1 MSSYVIAASETFA
14 VATEDLAGI
23 GEGIKGAFA
32 VAAPSTTGIVVAAGD
47 QVSAAIAGL
56 FGGYA
61 QEFQTLSALT
71 ATFHAQFVGTLSAAG
86 AAYAAA
92 EAVAASS
99 LRPLELEA
107 QGVANL
113 LAERLTG
120 HPLFGTGT
128 AGAVS
133 TGGTG
138 AVPGPNYGVT
148 GVRQG
153 FSILNIPVG
162 PFNVFGHEIGP
173 FNFPAPARWYF
184 PTQADGSVHA
194 NDVIYL
200 QHGFG
205 VTGWFYGP
213 LAAQLA
219 VQTDSIVVVPTLPF
233 IPLPLGLWLGGATMQ
248 HGVASLFLGNETAL
262 NFSAH
267 HAGYQ
272 GTLPQKFFLAGHSAG
287 GGLATIAAGDYIADL
302 GANTAANHLEGVV
315 MFDGVANNSQAFAA
329 AIANLKALNIPDYV
343 VAAPPQQWNAF
354 GATTNQLASLYPG
367 QFVGVELLN
376 GSHVDSMMG
385 RNPVTDFILQ
395 LVTGFSPPGNTAAV
409 YNLSTGWINDM
420 FTGHGPTDPMY
431 GIYGATGGY
440 VPPGGQRIILGP
452 ATGIVLPV

>member
-1 MSSYVIAASETFA
+1 MSSYVIAASEAFV
-14 VATEDLAGI
+14 VASEDLTGI
-23 GEGIKGAFA
+23 GDGIKGALA

-47 QVSAAIAGL
+47 QVSAAIASV

-61 QEFQTLSALT
+61 REFQVLTALT
-71 ATFHAQFVGTLSAAG
+71 EVFHAQFVGALSAAG
-86 AAYAAA
+86 AAYVAA
-92 EAVAASS
+92 EAASAS
-99 LRPLELEA
+99 ALRPLELGA
-107 QGVANL
+107 QGVGNL

-120 HPLFGTGT
+120 HPLFGPGT

-133 TGGTG
+133 NGSTNSV
-138 AVPGPNYGVT
+138 AAPNYGVT

-162 PFNVFGHEIGP
+162 PFDVFGHQIGP

-213 LAAQLA
+213 LAVQLA
-219 VQTDSIVVVPTLPF
+219 EQTDSIVVVPTLPF
-233 IPLPLGLWLGGATMQ
+233 FPLPLGLWLGGATMQ
-248 HGVASLFLGNETAL
+248 HGVASLFLGNEAAL
-262 NFSAH
+262 NLSAQW
-267 HAGYQ
+267 AGYQ
-272 GTLPQKFFLAGHSAG
+272 GTLPQKFFLTGHSAG

-302 GANTAANHLEGVV
+302 GSNTAANNLEGVV
-315 MFDGVANNSQAFAA
+315 MFDGVANNSAVFAA
-329 AIANLKALNIPDYV
+329 SIAELQTLHIPDYV
-343 VAAPPQQWNAF
+343 VAAPPQTWNAF
-354 GATTNQLASLYPG
+354 GGTTNELVSLYPG

-409 YNLSTGWINDM
+409 YTLSTGWINDM
-420 FTGHGPTDPMY
+420 FTGHGPANPMY
-431 GIYGATGGY
+431 GLYGM
-440 VPPGGQRIILGP
+440 GGQQITLGP

>member
-1 MSSYVIAASETFA
+1 MSSFVIAATEA
-14 VATEDLAGI
+14 VAVASQDVAGI
-23 GEGIKGAFA
+23 GEEIRGALA

-47 QVSAAIAGL
+47 QVSAAVAGV
-56 FGGYA
+56 FGGCA
-61 QEFQTLSALT
+61 REFQALSAQ
-71 ATFHAQFVGTLSAAG
+71 AAAFHTEFVRALGSAG
-86 AAYAAA
+86 AAYTATEATNTAAVTGGA
-92 EAVAASS
+92 GTSPVAA
-99 LRPLELEA
+99 PD
-107 QGVANL
+107 
-113 LAERLTG
+113 
-120 HPLFGTGT
+120 
-128 AGAVS
+128 
-133 TGGTG
+133 
-138 AVPGPNYGVT
+138 YGVT

-162 PFNVFGHEIGP
+162 PFSVFGYQVGP

-219 VQTDSIVVVPTLPF
+219 AQTDSIVVTPTLPF

-248 HGVASLFLGNETAL
+248 HGVASLFLGSETAL
-262 NFSAH
+262 NISAH
-267 HAGYQ
+267 HAGFQ
-272 GTLPQKFFLAGHSAG
+272 GTLPQSFFLSGHSAG

-315 MFDGVANNSQAFAA
+315 MFDGVASNAPAFAA
-329 AIANLKALNIPDYV
+329 SIAALKTLNIPDYV
-343 VAAPPQQWNAF
+343 VAAAPQQWNAF
-354 GATTNQLASLYPG
+354 GATTNQLVSLYPG

-376 GSHVDSMMG
+376 GSHVDSMLG
-385 RNPVTDFILQ
+385 ANPVTDYILQ

-409 YNLSTGWINDM
+409 YALSTGWINDI

-431 GIYGATGGY
+431 GIYGPTGGY
-440 VPPGGQRIILGP
+440 LPPGGQEIPLGP